1 MSEKPSPQEKL
12 IDFSELGIQLD
23 DDIEVL
29 EEKDL
34 IEIQL
39 PPQTSADEDRF
50 MVSPKP
56 PRERRN
62 WKRFSI
68 DGAFAMVM
76 KPPRLSFLK
85 PVYFKLGPVKDIGM
99 KGLAIHYIEKNTN
112 EPIFK
117 KANYLS
123 IILPDGKVIVDKIPF
138 KIVNTVKVADL
149 PGDKEIWNLCVMF
162 KKLLPLQR
170 VQIEN
175 FIDQYGKELRASWL
189 AKSTGSEAD

>member
-1 MSEKPSPQEKL
+1 MSEKQSQQEKL

-23 DDIEVL
+23 EPFEDDQE
-29 EEKDL
+29 DL
-34 IEIQL
+34 IEMSSSL
-39 PPQTSADEDRF
+39 KVADDEGRF
-50 MVSPKP
+50 MVLSKP

-68 DGAFAMVM
+68 DGAFVMAM

-99 KGLAIHYIEKNTN
+99 KGLAIHYVEKSTDGSK
-112 EPIFK
+112 FK
-117 KANYLS
+117 NAPYLS
-123 IILPDGKVIVDKIPF
+123 IVLPDGTVIVDKISF

-149 PGDKEIWNLCVMF
+149 PGDKEIWNLCVKF

-170 VQIEN
+170 VLIEQ
-175 FIDQYGKELRASWL
+175 FIDQYGNEL
-189 AKSTGSEAD
+189 KSKWPKGETGSEQG